1 MFTASEPCR
10 HCGPAGNRV
19 KVFPFEPVAWRVSD
33 HAIQFPNNRC
43 RHMIMHDYGSGL
55 WPGGITFSV
64 DQLLRDKLEKV
75 ILIPDKFGTT
85 VIVKQARSPTS

>member
-1 MFTASEPCR
+1 
-10 HCGPAGNRV
+10 
-19 KVFPFEPVAWRVSD
+19 
-33 HAIQFPNNRC
+33 
-43 RHMIMHDYGSGL
+43 MIMHDYGSGL